1 MIAYIIEESS
11 AIIYLLHK
19 EKETVTVL
27 DFRVSFVLQHQ
38 RYFMHLSENLFF
50 IENNGIENDACIIIG
65 RKKDNSIA
73 RIYFSDYEKGFNIYG
88 RYVYPGERFTIGSAI
103 DDDIYIQ
110 SSLLKPHQITVDMT
124 THTIMDISGTGI
136 AYING
141 HIPVFHISYT
151 DGDMVCLLQT
161 VIILHRDFL
170 MMNHCENIYH
180 SLDLYDRKPDI
191 FYLPKRFHYT
201 ISHEPNIPVAEIP
214 AIHLEEPAKLPAL
227 HERNLFFT
235 VGPGLL
241 MGFATL
247 SSAVVN
253 AYRYYMNGSEL
264 IELIPIL
271 LLPSVMILSA
281 VLFLP
286 LQNVLEKKKYFRMKQ
301 ERKISYREY
310 LSSLKQQ
317 YAVYI
322 QKRIAEEEKSFPEAE
337 TIFAD
342 VIAHGQIIYRNH
354 PELSLRLGSID
365 KQADVAVERSF
376 RLQKEDAEIKQL
388 VDEFQIFINEEY
400 RFPWIVS
407 LETYRHITIQCD
419 ENYMS
424 SVILQICSIADPE
437 LFKIVLLT
445 DRDIVRKYAWLLRI
459 PHVYSRQGIRLIC
472 YGEEDLRCSAVQSDQ
487 RKSIL
492 INIGSDLSFPLSWKG
507 YRLCFTNKDE
517 KTDLLII
524 DQGDEHFIVHDFLF
538 HRTFTMWHRQQKN
551 INMSFFLN
559 GFGNYVRMPSEFSNP
574 SFLDLFHTDH
584 ADLLDIGRRWETN
597 HVEEGI
603 SCTFGMDEDQRD
615 IVLNLHES
623 VHGPHG
629 LISGTTGSG
638 KSELIL
644 SIILSL
650 AVNYAPEDLQ
660 FVIIDFKGGGI
671 ASALTQKGKTLPH
684 IAGTLSNLDPDDM
697 QRSLVSFKNECR
709 YREKMLQKLAEKRN
723 MPIMNLDE
731 YRKKKTEE
739 FPEIAHLVIIVDE
752 FAELK
757 QERPEFMKELIT
769 VARVGRS
776 LGIHMILSTQKP
788 GGVVNEQIWSNSRF
802 KICLK
807 VSEKQDSMEMLHV
820 SDAIQLHEP
829 GSFYFLCDD
838 ALTHGK
844 AGYVNAPLIHRERHI
859 SIFDHMLRTC
869 DSTERFDRN
878 TKVQISYVIHEIL
891 HTFGERTIIR
901 KLWKDPIGHVKKDVI
916 EQYEGICVGVL
927 DDYYHNEQP
936 ALDIDMLQDR
946 IQLVYSM
953 RYEAKEAFFK
963 AFLYSVFC
971 HMKNEQEIYI
981 IDDLFFHTD
990 ILIHNVSHVIDIID
1004 STNTEKIGNL
1014 FKILEE
1020 RRRSEIVPAILIIT
1034 DLSRF
1039 FESDDLFK
1047 GYLEH
1052 LLEHADEKNI
1062 FVLMMTSSAGALSY
1076 RAMSFVSQK
1085 YALFNPNVQDIQSF
1099 FGTSEKMC
1107 VRKEMTGLIKRENM
1121 LYFHIAEIADEELEE
1136 KVLFLAKHFGTT
1148 KKRSIPCMPDMVC
1161 ASMCSE
1167 EGLPLGIF
1175 SKNYEWL
1182 VLKEEQSLLI
1192 VSSYA
1197 EDLDSLVCL
1206 CQNRHW
1212 KIEKDPDDQWIE
1224 ENHKH
1229 AGVVFM
1235 TLESMQNSLHLNILK
1250 KMDILFVGDSFN
1262 EQYVISS
1269 RIHEIHA
1276 DEAVLI
1282 HRNRSEVIRLVTCE

>member
-1 MIAYIIEESS
+1 MKNRFIVVYSVFAIVVFIFSISFFGFNLYKEYSTNTSETETRYTNLVNDIRTLSYNQETNNNAYAQAIKNAVGDAGYYSFIQVRRSGETIVLYPSGKMREETVSRLTKSYNTTLTVNKQNITVDCNLYLIRPDSIFYYARISFLMILIITIITIIMIIYLNLSEASSDIISLEEEKEKAVLDDEEVTEEENSEEAAAGEENISEDAADEKEESS
-11 AIIYLLHK
+11 
-19 EKETVTVL
+19 EETVTEEALPEESDKTVENEKPEEDKPEEEKENL
-27 DFRVSFVLQHQ
+27 AQVTPEEVKAI
-38 RYFMHLSENLFF
+38 LSEPL
-50 IENNGIENDACIIIG
+50 
-65 RKKDNSIA
+65 
-73 RIYFSDYEKGFNIYG
+73 
-88 RYVYPGERFTIGSAI
+88 T
-103 DDDIYIQ
+103 
-110 SSLLKPHQITVDMT
+110 
-124 THTIMDISGTGI
+124 
-136 AYING
+136 
-141 HIPVFHISYT
+141 
-151 DGDMVCLLQT
+151 
-161 VIILHRDFL
+161 
-170 MMNHCENIYH
+170 
-180 SLDLYDRKPDI
+180 
-191 FYLPKRFHYT
+191 
-201 ISHEPNIPVAEIP
+201 
-214 AIHLEEPAKLPAL
+214 EEPAKLPAL

-437 LFKIVLLT
+437 LFKIVILT

-629 LISGTTGSG
+629 LIAGTTGSG

-1167 EGLPLGIF
+1167 EGLPLGI
-1175 SKNYEWL
+1175 
-1182 VLKEEQSLLI
+1182 
-1192 VSSYA
+1192 
-1197 EDLDSLVCL
+1197 
-1206 CQNRHW
+1206 
-1212 KIEKDPDDQWIE
+1212 
-1224 ENHKH
+1224 
-1229 AGVVFM
+1229 
-1235 TLESMQNSLHLNILK
+1235 
-1250 KMDILFVGDSFN
+1250 
-1262 EQYVISS
+1262 
-1269 RIHEIHA
+1269 
-1276 DEAVLI
+1276 
-1282 HRNRSEVIRLVTCE
+1282 